1 MFQKNVPKSF
11 WGEAVLTDI
20 HLINRLPFR
29 VLRFKSPMEM
39 LSTFYPNLH
48 TTNNLVPRIFGCVSF
63 VHIHSQSKGKLDLR
77 ALKCVF
83 VGYSSTQKGYKCY
96 HPPSKKFYVSA
107 DVTFNEQESYFTTPY
122 LQGESSIMEDKDRE
136 DRDFL
141 LDLLSLPASKP
152 VSCSPVPNPVSEPI
166 PNHMSKPV
174 PEIPQEKTDSALENV
189 RFDKVFSRRKMA
201 VPESVQV
208 RDSNS
213 DPENEV
219 TISNPSLQAETEPQ
233 VNDQDLPIAIRKGT
247 RECTKRPLYPL
258 SHFLSLK
265 FFSPSHRSFL
275 VSLNTIVIPTTLSEA
290 LSNEKWKQAMNVEM
304 EALERN
310 KTWELVKLPAGK
322 KPVGCKWVYIV
333 KYRADGSIDRYK
345 ARLVA
350 KGYTQTYGI
359 DYLETFAPVAKMN
372 TVRILLSPAANY
384 GWDLQQFDVKNA
396 FLNGEIEE
404 EIYMEVPP
412 G

>member
-11 WGEAVLTDI
+11 WREAVLTAA
-20 HLINRLPFR
+20 HLINRLPSR
-29 VLRFKSPMEM
+29 VLGFKSPREM

-48 TTNNLVPRIFGCVSF
+48 TTNNLVPRIFGRVSF
-63 VHIHSQSKGKLDLR
+63 VHIHSQSRGKLDLR

-141 LDLLSLPASKP
+141 LDLLSLPISKP
-152 VSCSPVPNPVSEPI
+152 VSCSHVPNLVSEFVSEPM
-166 PNHMSKPV
+166 PNHMSEPV
-174 PEIPQEKTDSALENV
+174 PEIPQEKTDSALENA
-189 RFDKVFSRRKMA
+189 RFGNVFSRRKVA
-201 VPESVQV
+201 VLESVQV
-208 RDSNS
+208 RDSNL

-233 VNDQDLPIAIRKGT
+233 VNDQDLPIAVRKGT
-247 RECTKRPLYPL
+247 RECTKQPLYPF
-258 SHFLSLK
+258 SHFLSFK
-265 FFSPSHRSFL
+265 KFSPSHRSSL

-290 LSNEKWKQAMNVEM
+290 LSKEKWKQAMNVEM
-304 EALERN
+304 EALEKN

-322 KPVGCKWVYIV
+322 KPVGV
-333 KYRADGSIDRYK
+333 
-345 ARLVA
+345 
-350 KGYTQTYGI
+350 
-359 DYLETFAPVAKMN
+359 
-372 TVRILLSPAANY
+372 
-384 GWDLQQFDVKNA
+384 
-396 FLNGEIEE
+396 
-404 EIYMEVPP
+404 
-412 G
+412 